1 MRKSES
7 YHGPALR
14 ESHPLRHVSLPS
26 RRHVSLAFLGP
37 FHLPLLLLPLL
48 HSLLPSSPFT
58 SPLMVAA
65 AACPASIPTVYANPS
80 GSQSACCGSQDNPCG
95 SLEAA
100 LARAADN
107 ATITLASGT
116 YTRTTPLPPNSTTPP
131 TTTTTTITSL
141 PPPSAP
147 ILLPP
152 LLSLTIL
159 GPPPPSPP
167 AILNCNGGPCIIAS
181 CQHSSSSSSSSS
193 NGSDGGS
200 GSGGSW
206 CGQQQPVLVVAHLSV
221 VNGVT
226 AGSGGCLLIDGYN
239 AVLSHVSFSNCTSTG
254 PSGGAIAVLGAAT
267 AAATATATVAATAG
281 ATATATAAATTV
293 VATALTVS
301 NSRAVSGGG
310 LSEFNSSTTIANT
323 TFTACTASQGSDFTV
338 FPRGGGALFNASL
351 YMHIRDSHFSRCSS
365 SSTGGAISVQMA
377 VAPLIVTGSVFEEN
391 EALIQGGCLE
401 LIMLPGI
408 SQILDCRFINNVV
421 TNVPS
426 FAAGVVAYSAA
437 ITVHNSH
444 FEGNVASPTPAGAG
458 SASATYLSQGAA
470 VMVFSYMDPLIPI
483 TITDSVFKNNSAGQ
497 AGAVFLD
504 SGKATIT
511 NCSFIENGDYEN
523 AQIGGAMVSRTI
535 TAITNCTF
543 HGNRAA
549 GEAGALHFMPYSP
562 LSIANCTFTNNSVL
576 ASQGGA
582 INIYPGVFPVHI
594 SGSRFENNTAGL
606 SRGGAIYSES
616 MELHVADVVF
626 QGNQAGL
633 QGGAVTVYG
642 AESEGKPATATFTR
656 CTFQGNRAALG
667 GGAIYSGLSVRMRL
681 TGSRIEENHSQ
692 GTGGG
697 VLVQEFSRV
706 TMADCDCMG
715 NRASTGGGCLSL
727 LANATALLSS
737 SRLLLNRATSE
748 GGAARVSGAATLSLL
763 SCNVSQNAAP
773 WGGAVWVE
781 MGARI
786 RAENQTV
793 FSGNRADYMG
803 GVVYATHVSDV
814 TIKGSS
820 FRGNYALHGGAIAAE
835 AESNLT
841 VVDSAFSEN
850 AVSAVLLQGLADAT
864 FTRCTFTQN
873 RNPSGTG
880 GALRLADGVVAIVQA
895 SRFEGNVAELGGGL
909 AADGQARLDLTSGSV
924 FTGNVAQVG
933 AGAAFVGTAIVNV
946 SGCAFKGNNASFS
959 GNYAVVGGAGMY
971 VLRSPLRADGA
982 AGEAA
987 GAAGAG
993 TAGASGSGGNSGGNS
1008 GAGRQL
1014 QQQQQQQQQQGRL
1027 VVRQLSFEGNRA
1039 LYLQA
1044 AAFFEATTDRQM
1056 RSRCEGCEFRGAGD
1070 TQGTMPAAFFLKW
1083 PGREEDS
1090 SMVNSRGETFVVQAA
1105 VGAHIEGLQVHVLD
1119 ALNQSVAQDGTS
1131 VAAVSPD
1138 SRISGD
1144 LRGTAV
1150 NGVITIPSIGIQ
1162 VTPEE
1167 AQSFEVTVTLSSPAN
1182 AFPSVTRAFNISFCS
1197 SGQFLNATSLTC
1209 QDCLVGH
1216 W

>member
-1 MRKSES
+1 MDRLSAS
-7 YHGPALR
+7 PTLTPR
-14 ESHPLRHVSLPS
+14 VPPLTPPRVPRLP
-26 RRHVSLAFLGP
+26 RL
-37 FHLPLLLLPLL
+37 
-48 HSLLPSSPFT
+48 
-58 SPLMVAA
+58 
-65 AACPASIPTVYANPS
+65 CQPS

-408 SQILDCRFINNVV
+408 SQHMLA
-421 TNVPS
+421 VPRPAS
-426 FAAGVVAYSAA
+426 HEPVAGRSCDVL
-437 ITVHNSH
+437 I
-444 FEGNVASPTPAGAG
+444 
-458 SASATYLSQGAA
+458 
-470 VMVFSYMDPLIPI
+470 YMDPLIPI
-483 TITDSVFKNNSAGQ
+483 TITDSVWASHLWQGAALMVCSLTDPLFPITSTHAIPTHQAGQ

-681 TGSRIEENHSQ
+681 T
-692 GTGGG
+692 
-697 VLVQEFSRV
+697 
-706 TMADCDCMG
+706 
-715 NRASTGGGCLSL
+715 
-727 LANATALLSS
+727 
-737 SRLLLNRATSE
+737 
-748 GGAARVSGAATLSLL
+748 
-763 SCNVSQNAAP
+763 
-773 WGGAVWVE
+773 
-781 MGARI
+781 
-786 RAENQTV
+786 
-793 FSGNRADYMG
+793 
-803 GVVYATHVSDV
+803 
-814 TIKGSS
+814 
-820 FRGNYALHGGAIAAE
+820 
-835 AESNLT
+835 
-841 VVDSAFSEN
+841 
-850 AVSAVLLQGLADAT
+850 
-864 FTRCTFTQN
+864 
-873 RNPSGTG
+873 
-880 GALRLADGVVAIVQA
+880 
-895 SRFEGNVAELGGGL
+895 
-909 AADGQARLDLTSGSV
+909 
-924 FTGNVAQVG
+924 
-933 AGAAFVGTAIVNV
+933 
-946 SGCAFKGNNASFS
+946 
-959 GNYAVVGGAGMY
+959 
-971 VLRSPLRADGA
+971 
-982 AGEAA
+982 
-987 GAAGAG
+987 
-993 TAGASGSGGNSGGNS
+993 
-1008 GAGRQL
+1008 
-1014 QQQQQQQQQQGRL
+1014 
-1027 VVRQLSFEGNRA
+1027 
-1039 LYLQA
+1039 A
-1044 AAFFEATTDRQM
+1044 AA
-1056 RSRCEGCEFRGAGD
+1056 
-1070 TQGTMPAAFFLKW
+1070 
-1083 PGREEDS
+1083 
-1090 SMVNSRGETFVVQAA
+1090 
-1105 VGAHIEGLQVHVLD
+1105 
-1119 ALNQSVAQDGTS
+1119 
-1131 VAAVSPD
+1131 
-1138 SRISGD
+1138 
-1144 LRGTAV
+1144 
-1150 NGVITIPSIGIQ
+1150 
-1162 VTPEE
+1162 
-1167 AQSFEVTVTLSSPAN
+1167 
-1182 AFPSVTRAFNISFCS
+1182 
-1197 SGQFLNATSLTC
+1197 
-1209 QDCLVGH
+1209 
-1216 W
+1216 